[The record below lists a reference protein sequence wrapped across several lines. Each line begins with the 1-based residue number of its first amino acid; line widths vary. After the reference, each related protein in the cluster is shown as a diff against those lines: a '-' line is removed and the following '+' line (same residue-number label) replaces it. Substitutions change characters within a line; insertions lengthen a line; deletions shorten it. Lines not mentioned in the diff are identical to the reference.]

1 MEAAAQQAARSGGS
15 SVWAAPQHRISKHG
29 RSAMA
34 DELEVRT
41 GGGGGAAGQRG
52 RLPEE
57 SEPVDR
63 PCPGHGPFLFLR
75 S

>member
-1 MEAAAQQAARSGGS
+1 
-15 SVWAAPQHRISKHG
+15 
-29 RSAMA
+29 MA

-52 RLPEE
+52 GLPEE

-63 PCPGHGPFLFLR
+63 PCPGRGPFLFLR